1 MFKLVISDDEG
12 KNTVVPFVRDE
23 ITIGRKE
30 GNTIR
35 LTERNVSRRHARLRR
50 NGERLVVEDLGSY
63 NGVNVN
69 GARIAA
75 ETELRAGDQ
84 VGIGDYLLAVQ
95 TEGIEVASDAGLAP
109 GQEIAAS
116 RTSMVPVP
124 VPPPRLV
131 MLFPPPG
138 GAEFALTKNS
148 VRIGRA
154 EHLDV
159 VIQHRSMSREHAE
172 VVRDGDSF
180 TIRDLG
186 SANGVRVNGKEV
198 ERARLKPADVIEL
211 GQVRLT
217 YIGLGEDFIYD
228 PSMSESNLESDAHAS
243 RRALY
248 AGLALIALAA
258 VAAFFIFTKLTGE
271 TPVAETQGTPPQ
283 TPEAV
288 APAAAAVVEAPA
300 APEPVSPELATFER
314 GLESLRSG
322 NLESAYF
329 DFDSLP
335 TESPYRERAEVRDA
349 TLRYARVLLTQAN
362 DLATR
367 NAAEAQRLAGVV
379 LAMVGLSPELVEE
392 ARRIEART
400 RGSKRAPASTTAAA
414 NPNTGEPATAAPSSR
429 LAEALA
435 CAQGGDSACVI
446 RILSGQARTEG
457 EYSLLIDTLRLT
469 PGREREARR
478 WMEQF
483 VTRFPSAPRTREY
496 RRLLPQAPECTNPYG
511 CE

>member
-63 NGVNVN
+63 NGVSVN
-69 GARIAA
+69 GARIGA

-95 TEGIEVASDAGLAP
+95 AEGLEVASDAGMAP

-116 RTSMVPVP
+116 RTSIVPVP

-148 VRIGRA
+148 IRIGRA

-228 PSMSESNLESDAHAS
+228 PSMSESNLETDSRAS
-243 RRALY
+243 RRALF
-248 AGLALIALAA
+248 AGVALIALAA

-271 TPVAETQGTPPQ
+271 TPVAETPAAPT

-288 APAAAAVVEAPA
+288 QPAAPAVVEAPA
-300 APEPVSPELATFER
+300 VPEPVSPEQATFER

-335 TESPYRERAEVRDA
+335 TESAFRERAEVRDA

-362 DLATR
+362 DLAPR

-379 LAMVGLSPELVEE
+379 LAMLGLPAELVDE

-400 RGSKRAPASTTAAA
+400 RGSKRVVAATNAAA
-414 NPNTGEPATAAPSSR
+414 NPAEREPASTGPSSR
-429 LAEALA
+429 FLEARA
-435 CAQGGDSACVI
+435 CAQSGDSACVI
-446 RILSGQARTEG
+446 RLLSGQARTES
-457 EYSLLIDTLRLT
+457 EYTLLIETLRAT
-469 PGREREARR
+469 QGREREARR
-478 WMEQF
+478 WMQQF
-483 VTRFPSAPRTREY
+483 VTRFPSSPRAREY
-496 RRLLPQAPECTNPYG
+496 RRLLPQATECTNPYG